1 MQPTLS
7 MRDITK
13 HYDAI
18 AALTDVSF
26 DVLPGEVHALLGEN
40 GAGKSTLMNVASG
53 ATAPDSGTIVFDGSP
68 VEHLTPAMAQE
79 LGIAIV
85 HQHPALL
92 PDMTVAENI
101 RVAVGREHL
110 RRRDPDATKAM
121 RSLLDDV
128 HFLGHLEDRVSS
140 LSVARRHLLE
150 LAKAFAVSP
159 RLLILDE
166 PTAPLSQDSVELLFT
181 AVRKLAADGH
191 GHRLHHAPAGRGARD
206 RRSRHRPA
214 RRHAARDLRGQ
225 GHLGRR
231 PARHDHRAH
240 ARGHLPAE
248 ARARRRRGAAAA
260 GRRAERARLREHLV
274 QRARR
279 ARSWASP
286 AWSATASRRSCAR
299 WPGASRRPD
308 RSTSA
313 ASELSRRALLESAAY
328 MPADRLTEGLM
339 IDLNVRENAAMTALD
354 RFTVGPVR
362 QPAPRGRRRRARAR
376 PSWRSRRRR
385 SRRPSR
391 RSPAATSR
399 RS

>member
-1 MQPTLS
+1 MVG
-7 MRDITK
+7 ITK

-53 ATAPDSGTIVFDGSP
+53 ATTPDVGTIVVGGGR
-68 VEHLTPAMAQE
+68 VESLTPAIAQD

-101 RVAVGREHL
+101 RVAVGPRASATPRS
-110 RRRDPDATKAM
+110 RRPTKAM

-181 AVRKLAADGH
+181 AVRKLAARGRPSSTSPT
-191 GHRLHHAPAGRGARD
+191 GSARSARSPIASPCCATARSAGTVG
-206 RRSRHRPA
+206 
-214 RRHAARDLRGQ
+214 GQ

-240 ARGHLPAE
+240 ARDHLPTE
-248 ARARRRRGAAAA
+248 ARRRPPTRRRSAA
-260 GRRAERARLREHLV
+260 GRRAERARLR
-274 QRARR
+274 RTSRSAPAR
-279 ARSWASP
+279 ARSSASP
-286 AWSATASRRSCAR
+286 
-299 WPGASRRPD
+299 
-308 RSTSA
+308 
-313 ASELSRRALLESAAY
+313 
-328 MPADRLTEGLM
+328 
-339 IDLNVRENAAMTALD
+339 V
-354 RFTVGPVR
+354 
-362 QPAPRGRRRRARAR
+362 
-376 PSWRSRRRR
+376 
-385 SRRPSR
+385 
-391 RSPAATSR
+391 
-399 RS
+399 